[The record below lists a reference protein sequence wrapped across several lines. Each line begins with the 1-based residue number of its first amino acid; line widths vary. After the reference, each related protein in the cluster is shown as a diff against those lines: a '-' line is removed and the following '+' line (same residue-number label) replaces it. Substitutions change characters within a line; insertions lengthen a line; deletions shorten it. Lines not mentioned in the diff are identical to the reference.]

1 MKEEGIHEDCIEQ
14 IRRLFGDHLTGVPSL
29 DELGR
34 IRIDDWEMR
43 DDIQKY
49 VAEVWEQ
56 IGTDNLKDLSDF
68 SSYQKNFMKL
78 FGFGLEGVDYGA
90 DTDPVRSI
98 DLVE

>member
-14 IRRLFGDHLTGVPSL
+14 IRRLFGDHFTDAPSL
-29 DELGR
+29 DESGR

-43 DDIQKY
+43 DDIQKH
-49 VAEVWEQ
+49 VADAWEQ
-56 IGTDNLKDLSDF
+56 IGTDNLKELYDF
-68 SSYQKNFMKL
+68 SGYQKNFMRL

-90 DTDPVRSI
+90 DTDHVRSI